1 MSDLHEAI
9 REHLALMRQHG
20 ADPGEVAR
28 LEQEALGEV
37 SRDTARALAPERPPD
52 SGRGVDELPSHDEL
66 TLSASAEE
74 LVPPTNEYAPT
85 RARSNLDPGEQTQ
98 EYSLDDQIDW
108 IGSPAWHG
116 GTA

>member
-20 ADPGEVAR
+20 ADPTEVAR

-37 SRDTARALAPERPPD
+37 SRDTARALAPKRQPD
-52 SGRGVDELPSHDEL
+52 SRRGTDELPSHDEL
-66 TLSASAEE
+66 TLSVSAEE

-85 RARSNLDPGEQTQ
+85 RARSNRDSGEETQ
-98 EYSLDDQIDW
+98 EYSLDDSIDW